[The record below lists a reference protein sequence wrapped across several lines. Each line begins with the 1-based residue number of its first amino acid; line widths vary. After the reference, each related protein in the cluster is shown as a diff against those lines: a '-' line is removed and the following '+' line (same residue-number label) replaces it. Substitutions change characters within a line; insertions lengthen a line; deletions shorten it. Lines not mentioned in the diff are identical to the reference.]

1 MTSKDWKWIAIAC
14 LLVLV
19 AYQAGK
25 YAGKNSAESRSRES
39 ELAFQKEKEATRKD
53 EFAKEKQAMEKRR
66 IEDAREARDLA
77 AMQSFTQSQDRQM
90 ALAIQAMQALSQRGR
105 VNIPTRGGGPTQS
118 QDRQMAILREY
129 LESLQNI
136 QRQPSR

>member
-14 LLVLV
+14 LLVVV

-25 YAGKNSAESRSRES
+25 YSGENSAQSRSRES
-39 ELAFQKEKEATRKD
+39 ELAFQKEKEATRKY
-53 EFAKEKQAMEKRR
+53 EFSKLLRIQEEEKQAMEKRR

-90 ALAIQAMQALSQRGR
+90 ALAIQAMQAISQRQ
-105 VNIPTRGGGPTQS
+105 GGGPTQS